1 METKGKR
8 TMRQS
13 QMLATL
19 LAAAIPLLAACT
31 KSVPSDLEGGGGSG
45 GNGSGGNNSAAA
57 GIVDDA
63 PKPDKEDTTLLD
75 SRPKAYSEAL
85 RTASLKLVRQLPT
98 LQQIK
103 AVAGAKDQKAAYEAE
118 VDKMLDDP
126 RFQERMIKWWKDVM
140 RMGGGANGKAPSRD
154 TAPTFAARV
163 TAEGRPFSDLFTAS
177 SNNCPTYDATTQTF
191 VDGDCKSGAPA
202 EAGVLTDPGVMYQFY
217 GSMAFRRVRWVQ
229 EIFVCTKFPAEYSSA
244 PVHKG
249 SADYT
254 SPWPFASIATAPI
267 DFQDTKSVICANCHT
282 TINHVA
288 PLFAN
293 FDENGTYQNKIAVM
307 TPTAPNAVATEMSH
321 WLQPGETTSW
331 RLTKAAPDLPALG
344 AAIAKDPDVGEC
356 AVARMWNF
364 TMSKED
370 IVSDLAT
377 VPAAVLKPYLA
388 EFEKNGQN
396 LKKTLRAML
405 TSDDFTQF

>member
-1 METKGKR
+1 
-8 TMRQS
+8 MRLHS
-13 QMLATL
+13 ILPAVL
-19 LAAAIPLLAACT
+19 VAAIPLLAACT
-31 KSVPSDLEGGGGSG
+31 KAAPSDLNGGAGGSG
-45 GNGSGGNNSAAA
+45 GGDSSGGTLL
-57 GIVDDA
+57 VDDA
-63 PKPDKEDTTLLD
+63 PVLDKTGTQLLD
-75 SRPKAYSEAL
+75 ARPKDYNEAL
-85 RTASLKLVRQLPT
+85 RTASLKLLRQLPT
-98 LQQIK
+98 LAQIK
-103 AVAGAKDQKAAYEAE
+103 AIASAKDQKAAYEAAI
-118 VDKMLDDP
+118 DAMLADP

-140 RMGGGANGKAPSRD
+140 RLGGGANGKAPSRD

-163 TAEGRPFSDLFTAS
+163 MAEGLPFSTLFTAS
-177 SNNCPTYDATTQTF
+177 SNNCPTYDTDNHAF

-202 EAGVLTDPGVMYQFY
+202 EAGVLTNPGVMYQFY

-229 EIFVCTKFPAEYSSA
+229 EIFVCTKFPAEYSGT

-254 SPWPFASIATAPI
+254 SPWPFESVATAPI

-293 FDENGTYQNKIAVM
+293 FDENGAYQGKISVK
-307 TPTAPNAVATEMSH
+307 TPTAPDAVPTEMSH
-321 WLQPGETTSW
+321 WLQPGETTWW
-331 RLTKAAPDLPALG
+331 RMKTAAPDLTALG
-344 AAIAKDPDVGEC
+344 AAIAKDPDVSEC
-356 AVARMWNF
+356 AVSRMWNF
-364 TMSKED
+364 AMSKED

-388 EFEKNGQN
+388 EFQGDGQN

-405 TSDDFTQF
+405 TSDDFTSF

>member
-1 METKGKR
+1 METKGR
-8 TMRQS
+8 RMMRQS
-13 QMLATL
+13 PMLATL

-31 KSVPSDLEGGGGSG
+31 KSAPSDLDGTGNGGSG
-45 GNGSGGNNSAAA
+45 GGDTSGGSVL
-57 GIVDDA
+57 VDDA
-63 PKPDKEDTTLLD
+63 PVLDKTGTQLLD
-75 SRPKAYSEAL
+75 SRPRDYNEAL

-98 LQQIK
+98 LAQIK
-103 AVAGAKDQKAAYEAE
+103 AVAGAKDQKAEYEAQI
-118 VDKMLDDP
+118 DAMLADT
-126 RFQERMIKWWKDVM
+126 RFNERMIKWWKDVM

-154 TAPTFAARV
+154 SAPTFAARIM
-163 TAEGRPFSDLFTAS
+163 AEGRPFSDLFTAS
-177 SNNCPTYDATTQTF
+177 SNNCPTYDTMAHAF

-254 SPWPFASIATAPI
+254 SPWAFESVGTAPI

-282 TINHVA
+282 TINHIA
-288 PLFAN
+288 PLFGN
-293 FDENGTYQNKIAVM
+293 FDANGAYQNKIAVT
-307 TPTAPNAVATEMSH
+307 TPTAPDATPTEMSH
-321 WLQPGETTSW
+321 WLRAGETTNW
-331 RLTKAAPDLPALG
+331 RMTTPANDLPSLG

-356 AVARMWNF
+356 AVSRLWNF

-377 VPAAVLKPYLA
+377 VPAAVIKPYLA
-388 EFEKNGQN
+388 EFEGNGQN

-405 TSDDFTQF
+405 TSDDFTHY

>member
-1 METKGKR
+1 
-8 TMRQS
+8 MRPMRPLRGS
-13 QMLATL
+13 PALTIL

-31 KSVPSDLEGGGGSG
+31 KGAPSDLAGTGGSG
-45 GNGSGGNNSAAA
+45 GDSVGA
-57 GIVDDA
+57 GVVDDA
-63 PKPDKEDTTLLD
+63 PTLDLPGIQILD
-75 SRPKAYSEAL
+75 ARPKDYNEAL

-98 LQQIK
+98 LAQIK
-103 AVAGAKDQKAAYEAE
+103 AVAGAKDQKAAYEGE
-118 VDKMLDDP
+118 IDTMLADP

-154 TAPTFAARV
+154 SAPTFAARIV
-163 TAEGRPFSDLFTAS
+163 AEGRPFSDLFTAS
-177 SNNCPTYDATTQTF
+177 SNNCPSYDTTTHAF

-254 SPWPFASIATAPI
+254 SPWPFESVATAPI

-293 FDENGTYQNKIAVM
+293 FDENGAYQNKISVM
-307 TPTAPNAVATEMSH
+307 TPTAPDAIPTEMGH
-321 WLQPGETTSW
+321 WLKPGETTSW
-331 RLTKAAPDLPALG
+331 RMTTPAADLPALG
-344 AAIAKDPDVGEC
+344 LAIAKDPDVGEC

-370 IVSDLAT
+370 IVTDLAT
-377 VPAAVLKPYLA
+377 VPPTVLATYLA
-388 EFEKNGQN
+388 DFQKNGQN
-396 LKKTLRAML
+396 LKKTLRGML
-405 TSDDFTQF
+405 ASDDFVRF